1 MRGLAGLDGLLDQG
15 QHLRRKDA
23 PHPPAVLHQM
33 LADAFDAHNQLQ
45 TYQLPDAPPPP
56 KLPPPPEKPPL
67 SLEPLEKPP
76 PPPPMKPPL
85 RPPPPDAK
93 LSANIVRKKAMTA
106 DTAHSASEP
115 IRNHATTP
123 MMPPVATEP
132 TSLPSTV
139 REMPPTMV
147 ATKMRMGNISS
158 RCAGSLKLCVGSGAG
173 NGSPSI
179 TEIIRSTPSEM
190 PPVKSPLRNFG
201 VMTSLMIRLAVA
213 SVRLPSRPYPTSI
226 RSLWS
231 FLATTSSAPSSIFL
245 RPIFHASATRI
256 EYCSMVS
263 GAVVG
268 TISTATWLPFRSS
281 SPLRTWVSEA
291 MVSLDN
297 VPVWSTTRPDSG
309 GTATSAK
316 ASSEK
321 TDTAKAVNAQHINS
335 ARKG

>member
-1 MRGLAGLDGLLDQG
+1 MGGLARLDGLLDQG
-15 QHLRRKDA
+15 QHLRREDA

-67 SLEPLEKPP
+67 SLELPP
-76 PPPPMKPPL
+76 PPDQDPPLPPTKPPL
-85 RPPPPDAK
+85 RPPPPETK

-106 DTAHSASEP
+106 ERAHSASDP
-115 IRNHATTP
+115 IINHATTP

-132 TSLPSTV
+132 ASLPSKA
-139 REMPPTMV
+139 RERPPTMM
-147 ATKMRMGNISS
+147 ATKRRMGNRSS
-158 RCAGSLKLCVGSGAG
+158 RSAGSLKLCVGSGAG

-179 TEIIRSTPSEM
+179 TEIIRPTPSEM
-190 PPVKSPLRNFG
+190 PPAKSPLRNFG
-201 VMTSLMIRLAVA
+201 VMISLMIRLAVA

-226 RSLWS
+226 RSLRS
-231 FLATTSSAPSSIFL
+231 FLATTRSAPSSIFL
-245 RPIFHASATRI
+245 RPIFQASATRI

-268 TISTATWLPFRSS
+268 TIKTAIWLPLRACRSFRVC
-281 SPLRTWVSEA
+281 VSEA

-297 VPVWSTTRPDSG
+297 VPV
-309 GTATSAK
+309 
-316 ASSEK
+316 
-321 TDTAKAVNAQHINS
+321 
-335 ARKG
+335 

>member
-1 MRGLAGLDGLLDQG
+1 MGGLAGLDGLLDQG
-15 QHLRRKDA
+15 QHLRREDP

-76 PPPPMKPPL
+76 PPPPTKPPL
-85 RPPPPDAK
+85 RPPPPEAK

-106 DTAHSASEP
+106 DTAHSASDP

-139 REMPPTMV
+139 REMPPTMM

-179 TEIIRSTPSEM
+179 TEIISSTPSET
-190 PPVKSPLRNFG
+190 PPGKSPLRTFG
-201 VMTSLMIRLAVA
+201 ALISLMIRLAVA
-213 SVRLPSRPYPTSI
+213 SVRLPSSPYPTSM

-231 FLATTSSAPSSIFL
+231 FLATTRSAPSSIFL
-245 RPIFHASATRI
+245 RPIFQASATRM
-256 EYCSMVS
+256 ENCSIVS
-263 GAVVG
+263 GCVVG
-268 TISTATWLPFRSS
+268 TISTATWLPLRISRSFS
-281 SPLRTWVSEA
+281 RCVSA
-291 MVSLDN
+291 AISLADK
-297 VPVWSTTRPDSG
+297 VPV
-309 GTATSAK
+309 
-316 ASSEK
+316 
-321 TDTAKAVNAQHINS
+321 
-335 ARKG
+335 